1 MDTEVINK
9 QQSLFVSNAT
19 GSSHQILC
27 IDRNTKFRKVLD
39 RFRDLDDSK
48 LLFATSDNF
57 LGIKKFLNTIDLDHP
72 ELSHVFKVPL
82 DLLDFVCD
90 AIDVLTYI
98 ENTSNNSLL
107 IEQVRRS
114 IVQHPA
120 YNNFKGFD
128 SPVKTLNYVRFLPQ
142 QLIDK
147 AREQKKPQEVGLY
160 LFCARGEAHFLQ
172 QPDDLFCFSRYEN
185 CHEKDI
191 EIAQRR
197 KKHFE
202 HYGMPSMAS
211 VIQETIDEL
220 NNKRLQNFS
229 GFQKVSASD
238 VSVVLA
244 KMMDASFKEHE
255 ERNYI
260 CLPKN
265 KQAGWFPEMQS
276 RYKPFLYPWHMM
288 EHLASKEIISLI
300 RKLDHFDDVSQKVA
314 FDHYW
319 VLLPDFR
326 QSNDSDLDK
335 IPDSFV
341 RSGKGV
347 GALLGDK
354 DGDLYFICY
363 WTQSCYENI
372 RK

>member
-39 RFRDLDDSK
+39 RFCTLDDDK
-48 LLFATSDNF
+48 LSFAANEDF

-72 ELSHVFKVPL
+72 ELSRVFKVSI

-98 ENTSNNSLL
+98 ESTSNNNLL

-128 SPVKTLNYVRFLPQ
+128 SPVKTLNYVRFLP
-142 QLIDK
+142 DEFK
-147 AREQKKPQEVGLY
+147 EEARSQKKPQEVGLY
-160 LFCARGEAHFLQ
+160 LFCGRGESHFLQ
-172 QPDDLFCFSRYEN
+172 QPDDLVCFSRYEN
-185 CHEKDI
+185 CHKKDI

-202 HYGMPSMAS
+202 YYGMPSMAG

-220 NNKRLQNFS
+220 KAKKEQNFF

-244 KMMDASFKEHE
+244 KMMNASFKENE

-260 CLPKN
+260 YLPKN
-265 KQAGWFPEMQS
+265 QQAGWFPEVES
-276 RYKPFLYPWHMM
+276 RYRPFLYPWHMM
-288 EHLASKEIISLI
+288 KDLASKEIKEMISS
-300 RKLDHFDDVSQKVA
+300 LDCFVDVSEKAA

-326 QSNDSDLDK
+326 QSNDSGLDK

-363 WTQSCYENI
+363 WTQSCYENT
-372 RK
+372 RE